1 MAEKGESSEAARKK
15 KRLSLS
21 LKRRKEENSAS
32 PLKKR
37 FAKTSDQE
45 MQSLKVK
52 PMSKNTERSQ
62 RWALNVFKEWVRSN
76 DWPEVEVERLWN
88 EADSKKVCEMLCRF
102 IVEAKQRSG
111 EPYCPKTLLQLL
123 INLQSY
129 AGSQNPTAS
138 NFLDTDDQVFKP
150 LHHVLNNHSKK
161 LLTGFVHQVHLE
173 NKVVTQYANPSLGER
188 CFVNLFERYVS
199 LLPEDAKGRNLFYC
213 KPKKTISKEDT
224 SWYFNIPVGHLS
236 IGGVRSYERTTDAQ
250 RMEVSKVLSSTNAM
264 KTASS
269 QCEETD
275 ISTSKLATL
284 QSIEKLPLPSG
295 EDKENKMFNFQNL
308 TGCTINFN
316 ILVISKFIISLSLV

>member
-1 MAEKGESSEAARKK
+1 MAEKGESSEDSRKK

-129 AGSQNPTAS
+129 AS
-138 NFLDTDDQVFKP
+138 N
-150 LHHVLNNHSKK
+150 
-161 LLTGFVHQVHLE
+161 
-173 NKVVTQYANPSLGER
+173 
-188 CFVNLFERYVS
+188 
-199 LLPEDAKGRNLFYC
+199 
-213 KPKKTISKEDT
+213 
-224 SWYFNIPVGHLS
+224 
-236 IGGVRSYERTTDAQ
+236 
-250 RMEVSKVLSSTNAM
+250 
-264 KTASS
+264 
-269 QCEETD
+269 
-275 ISTSKLATL
+275 
-284 QSIEKLPLPSG
+284 
-295 EDKENKMFNFQNL
+295 
-308 TGCTINFN
+308 
-316 ILVISKFIISLSLV
+316 

>member
-88 EADSKKVCEMLCRF
+88 EAGTLVLEGFDPMKGQQMLREWKFPRF
-102 IVEAKQRSG
+102 
-111 EPYCPKTLLQLL
+111 C
-123 INLQSY
+123 
-129 AGSQNPTAS
+129 
-138 NFLDTDDQVFKP
+138 
-150 LHHVLNNHSKK
+150 
-161 LLTGFVHQVHLE
+161 HQ
-173 NKVVTQYANPSLGER
+173 
-188 CFVNLFERYVS
+188 
-199 LLPEDAKGRNLFYC
+199 
-213 KPKKTISKEDT
+213 
-224 SWYFNIPVGHLS
+224 
-236 IGGVRSYERTTDAQ
+236 
-250 RMEVSKVLSSTNAM
+250 
-264 KTASS
+264 TASS

-275 ISTSKLATL
+275 TSTSKLATL

-316 ILVISKFIISLSLV
+316 IH